1 MHTFV
6 YSFSLLVRKKIFPI
20 ENSTTV
26 DERRTGKLKKN
37 IIKEN
42 VHVLIL
48 NKSG

>member
-1 MHTFV
+1 MQIKSTLF
-6 YSFSLLVRKKIFPI
+6 LI